1 MKYFIF
7 AIFLFGCST
16 ATARAPVTD
25 SNGFVHSWS
34 VERCQV
40 LLDLRDASTW
50 GAAFAGGLAG
60 VGGLATAFPD
70 DSKKDTR
77 LALGITS
84 AVIAAAATSLTV
96 LAKMK
101 SNEFEAYCNQ
111 GIDIITKPVA
121 EPVVEKPES
130 PIPLITDVYPGDA
143 GIE

>member
-1 MKYFIF
+1 MRFFIF
-7 AIFLFGCST
+7 AILLIGCST

-60 VGGLATAFPD
+60 VGGLSAAFPD

-101 SNEFEAYCNQ
+101 STEFEQYCNQ
-111 GIDIITKPVA
+111 GIDIITKPVVI
-121 EPVVEKPES
+121 PVEKLEDPIT
-130 PIPLITDVYPGDA
+130 PIPDVYPGDA

>member
-1 MKYFIF
+1 MRYFIF
-7 AIFLFGCST
+7 SLFLLGCST

-25 SNGFVHSWS
+25 ANGFVHSWNS
-34 VERCQV
+34 SRCQV

-60 VGGLATAFPD
+60 VGGLSAAFPED
-70 DSKKDTR
+70 DHKNTR

-84 AVIAAAATSLTV
+84 AVVAAAATSLTV

-101 SNEFEAYCNQ
+101 SSEFSQYCNES
-111 GIDIITKPVA
+111 IDIITP
-121 EPVVEKPES
+121 PVVEPVAKIDD
-130 PIPLITDVYPGDA
+130 PIPSVSDAYSGDA